1 MFENEVITP
10 EVEDEVLLPEG
21 YADGDDIFA
30 DSNDWTGEVQVDAPA
45 TEPEQPEET
54 TEGGEEEA
62 PTTEPAEPGDSGND
76 EEAPTTEQ
84 TEPVTSKLKFKARV
98 DRADVDVELDES
110 ELPTVYQK
118 AQATDR
124 YQAKLAKQAP
134 IIETAERVSKLLGF
148 ESAEAMLA
156 DAEKNYR
163 DTEVQ
168 RLTDSGTAKEI
179 AEDYV
184 SRRIGDATK
193 AKEEAE
199 EPAPAPVKTRD
210 YNAEALELVKARP
223 DLGGKP
229 IPEEVRKACVEDN
242 KTLLV
247 AYIEYE
253 AKQQKAEMEKLRREN
268 QIMKQNEASA
278 NRAPVKGVRGGG
290 ATDTTPE
297 DDFMRGFNS
306 HY

>member
-21 YADGDDIFA
+21 YAEGDDIFA
-30 DSNDWTGEVQVDAPA
+30 DSNDWTGEVQVDAPD

-54 TEGGEEEA
+54 TDGGEEEA

-84 TEPVTSKLKFKARV
+84 TEPVTSNLKFKARV

-124 YQAKLAKQAP
+124 YQAKLAKQTP

-168 RLTDSGTAKEI
+168 RPTDSGTAKEI
-179 AEDYV
+179 SEDYV

-193 AKEEAE
+193 AKEETE

-242 KTLLV
+242 KTLRV
-247 AYIEYE
+247 AYSE
-253 AKQQKAEMEKLRREN
+253 
-268 QIMKQNEASA
+268 
-278 NRAPVKGVRGGG
+278 
-290 ATDTTPE
+290 
-297 DDFMRGFNS
+297 
-306 HY
+306 

>member
-1 MFENEVITP
+1 MFENEIITP
-10 EVEDEVLLPEG
+10 EVGDEVLLPEG
-21 YADGDDIFA
+21 YAEGDDIFA
-30 DSNDWTGEVQVDAPA
+30 DSNDWTGEVQVDAPD
-45 TEPEQPEET
+45 TEPEQPEGT
-54 TEGGEEEA
+54 TDGGEEEA
-62 PTTEPAEPGDSGND
+62 PTTEPAEPSDNGND

-110 ELPTVYQK
+110 DLPTVYQK

-124 YQAKLAKQAP
+124 YQAKLAKQTP

-184 SRRIGDATK
+184 SRRIGDAAK
-193 AKEEAE
+193 VKEETE

-306 HY
+306 NY